1 MPSSEAWQAFA
12 GVGGVIIFLGG
23 LAFALRRLGIV
34 PPAKAAAPTPAPAPA
49 PSGLTD
55 FDITALRAHLAEG
68 PHLNEKVAALE
79 RELATMRLHLAENFV
94 RRDDY
99 VTNQSRVIGMLEGHG
114 AMLARL
120 EERIGAM
127 K

>member
-1 MPSSEAWQAFA
+1 MPTADAWQAFA
-12 GVGGVIIFLGG
+12 GVAGVVIFLGG
-23 LAFALRRLGIV
+23 LVFALRRLGIV
-34 PPAKAAAPTPAPAPA
+34 PPAKAAAPAPAATSAEPR
-49 PSGLTD
+49 LTD
-55 FDITALRAHLAEG
+55 HDIAGLRAHLAEG
-68 PHLNEKVAALE
+68 PGLAEKIIELE
-79 RELATMRLHLAENFV
+79 RGLTSLRLHLAENFV

>member
-1 MPSSEAWQAFA
+1 MPTPEAWQAFA
-12 GVGGVIIFLGG
+12 GVAGVVIFLGG
-23 LAFALRRLGIV
+23 LVFALRRLGIV
-34 PPAKAAAPTPAPAPA
+34 PPARAAAPAPAPA
-49 PSGLTD
+49 EPHLTEYD
-55 FDITALRAHLAEG
+55 LTALRAHLAEG
-68 PHLNEKVAALE
+68 PQLAEKVVSLE
-79 RELATMRLHLAENFV
+79 RDLAGLRLHIAESFV